1 MTVASADF
9 GKCTACANHQSC
21 AKRTSREQASRLR
34 TLDLVSAIGCF
45 GFVLFVLI
53 SCFAP
58 MLSGA

>member
-1 MTVASADF
+1 MTAASADF
-9 GKCTACANHQSC
+9 GTCAACTNRLTCTERA
-21 AKRTSREQASRLR
+21 SREQRDRLR